1 MSFSF
6 PAALPAPK
14 EEAQTLDNYIM
25 AIATGD
31 TKALE
36 LLYLQT
42 RGAVYGFALSL
53 CQNAQDAEDVLQD
66 TYLHAVQGAGSYLPK
81 GKAMAWLLAITK
93 NLALM
98 RLREKKKAIPLSQEE
113 WNNAFQAQPDVTPE
127 DRLLLKT
134 LLLKLEDTE
143 RQIVTLHATAGL
155 KHREIASLLSLP
167 LPTVLS
173 KYSRALKKLR
183 NQLKEDPH
191 AEPRT

>member
-6 PAALPAPK
+6 PATLPAPK

-25 AIATGD
+25 AIAAGD
-31 TKALE
+31 TRALE

-66 TYLHAVQGAGSYLPK
+66 TYLHTVQSAGSYSPK
-81 GKAMAWLLAITK
+81 GKAMAWLLTITR

-98 RLREKKKAIPLSQEE
+98 RLREKKKTVSLSPEE
-113 WNNAFQAQPDVTPE
+113 WENAFQARPEITPE

-134 LLLKLEDTE
+134 MLLSLEDTE
-143 RQIVTLHATAGL
+143 RQIVMLHAAAGL
-155 KHREIASLLSLP
+155 KHREIAALLSFP

-183 NQLKEDPH
+183 NKLKEDSH
-191 AEPRT
+191 GEPRT